1 MRGRNSHTIII
12 GLLIVV
18 FTVQGCALLQNTS
31 IVELT
36 PARLTCQTNPE
47 FVDGDLQT
55 VGEFRANGSIRQMYH
70 IEGKPGALTKP
81 GDTVTTHS
89 GTLKTKTL
97 IKLDKPTYVSYVEIY
112 ADSEIPKITLDLTT
126 EEKSPKWANSFI
138 PVKDKRYTNIKER
151 QVERFYIRQEV
162 LYLRITADGIVNR
175 GDSKSTTSDDPNF
188 THEFVTPLQGA
199 KIREVKIY
207 ERM

>member
-1 MRGRNSHTIII
+1 M
-12 GLLIVV
+12 
-18 FTVQGCALLQNTS
+18 
-31 IVELT
+31 
-36 PARLTCQTNPE
+36 
-47 FVDGDLQT
+47 
-55 VGEFRANGSIRQMYH
+55 
-70 IEGKPGALTKP
+70 
-81 GDTVTTHS
+81 
-89 GTLKTKTL
+89 
-97 IKLDKPTYVSYVEIY
+97 
-112 ADSEIPKITLDLTT
+112 
-126 EEKSPKWANSFI
+126 
-138 PVKDKRYTNIKER
+138 KDKRYTNIKER